1 MKSTKILLS
10 LVLLLGVTGCASTSY
25 VNPDEMTT
33 ISTDFGA
40 SDLQQ
45 IASSMVDSL
54 INFPPIVDVT
64 SKRRPV
70 VVVDMIRNKTR
81 QHIDTEAITDSIRS
95 QLVKAGKF
103 RFIDRASDASSIREV
118 RWQQESGLV
127 NQATAVKF
135 GKQYGAEYILV
146 GSISEI
152 MNRSGRDKEV
162 LYQFT
167 LSLKNLTTGILE
179 WSDDKKIK
187 KMGKRAIFGW

>member
-10 LVLLLGVTGCASTSY
+10 LVLLLGVTGCTSTSY

-95 QLVKAGKF
+95 QLVKSGKF

>member
-1 MKSTKILLS
+1 MKKLFLCLS
-10 LVLLLGVTGCASTSY
+10 LILVLGACSSVSY
-25 VNPDEMTT
+25 TDPNDLNT
-33 ISTDFGA
+33 ISTDFSA

-54 INFPPIVDVT
+54 VTFPPIVEIT

-70 VVVDMIRNKTR
+70 VVVDRIRNKTR

-95 QLVKAGKF
+95 TLVKSGKF
-103 RFIDRASDASSIREV
+103 RFIDRASDASSINEV

-135 GKQYGAEYILV
+135 GKQFGAEYMLV

-162 LYQFT
+162 MYQFT

-187 KMGKRAIFGW
+187 KQGTRALFGW